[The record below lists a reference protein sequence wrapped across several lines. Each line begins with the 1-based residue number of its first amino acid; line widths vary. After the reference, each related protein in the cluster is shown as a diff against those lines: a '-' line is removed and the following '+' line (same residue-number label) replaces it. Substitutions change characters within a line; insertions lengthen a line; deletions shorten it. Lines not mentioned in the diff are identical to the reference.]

1 MFKNI
6 SKIAISFLVVG
17 SLVTGCG
24 STQPAPAP
32 TTPSTSTTP
41 ATQAATTI
49 PALGDV
55 IKNALPG
62 TGVAMVGV
70 SNSFDNMYYA
80 AKGGN
85 WALAAYMS
93 DVMQDYMSPI
103 QITRAAIY
111 PQWTA
116 FVKANLGDD
125 GALKKARDAKDMAAF
140 ETAYTTTMNNCNTC
154 HAAQGFKF
162 IKKIK
167 APAPVTYL
175 DYSLKSDA
183 SENK

>member
-6 SKIAISFLVVG
+6 SKMIISFVVMG
-17 SLVTGCG
+17 ALVTGC
-24 STQPAPAP
+24 SSPQTQPAPAP
-32 TTPSTSTTP
+32 STSATP
-41 ATQAATTI
+41 VAPAAAI
-49 PALGDV
+49 PALADV

-85 WALAAYMS
+85 WALSTYMS
-93 DVMQDYMSPI
+93 DVMQDYMSPT
-103 QITRAAIY
+103 QISRKEVY
-111 PQWTA
+111 PTWME

-125 GALKKARDAKDMAAF
+125 SALKKARDAKDMAAF
-140 ETAYTTTMNNCNTC
+140 ETAYSSTINNCNTC
-154 HAAQGFKF
+154 HVAQGFKF

-167 APAPVTYL
+167 ASAAVTNL

-183 SENK
+183 SDNK